1 MPTTFEIASAFRV
14 FDRDGSGSLSP
25 AELKAILCRPA
36 PGGTPMTAD
45 RVDRLVR
52 EFDANGDG
60 VLSVGE
66 LAAAWNDLV
75 VSGTG
80 RQGRRRTT
88 LAVRQLSEARATQSP
103 IHMYDLCPTGA

>member
-1 MPTTFEIASAFRV
+1 MPTTSEIASAFRV

-45 RVDRLVR
+45 RVDRPVR

-80 RQGRRRTT
+80 RRRRTT
-88 LAVRQLSEARATQSP
+88 LAVRQLSEARSPPSP